1 MHNMSVKVKMLKTLN
16 AKKCLDDIKTLKNKK
31 QLASIWFKELR
42 DKICKSFEEI
52 ENNKSEKKQ
61 SIFNQKS
68 WDRNGGGGGIISIM
82 YGDIFEKVGVNI
94 STVYGKFSREFRQQ
108 IPGAEENGLFWA
120 SGISVVSHMCN
131 PHVPAAHMNTR
142 MLVTGKGNKK
152 KIWFGGGGD
161 LTPTFNDME
170 SSNKFHKDLKSIC
183 DKYDKLYYPKF
194 KGWCDDYF
202 YLPHREEPRGVGG
215 IFFDYLCNEDWDKDF
230 SFVQDIGLIFLSS
243 YLSIIKN
250 RLSRKFN
257 EKDREFQLIKRGR
270 YVEFNLLYD
279 RGTIFGLKTG
289 GNTEAVLMSLP
300 PKVSWN

>member
-1 MHNMSVKVKMLKTLN
+1 MSVKVQMLKKLN
-16 AKKCLDDIKTLKNKK
+16 AKKCLDDNKTLKNKK
-31 QLASIWFKELR
+31 QLASLWFKDLR
-42 DKICKSFEEI
+42 DEICRSFLEI
-52 ENNKSEKKQ
+52 ENNKSIKKQ
-61 SIFNQKS
+61 ITFNQKL
-68 WDRNGGGGGIISIM
+68 WDRDGGGGGIISIM
-82 YGDIFEKVGVNI
+82 HGNVFEKVGVNI

-131 PHVPAAHMNTR
+131 PYVPAAHMNTR
-142 MLVTGKGNKK
+142 MLVTGKGDKK

-161 LTPTFNDME
+161 LTPTFDDVD
-170 SSNKFHKDLKSIC
+170 SSNIFHKDLKSIC
-183 DKYDKLYYPKF
+183 DKYDKSYYPRF

-215 IFFDYLCNEDWDKDF
+215 VFFDYLCNEDWEKDF
-230 SFVQDIGLIFLSS
+230 SFIQDIGSIFLSS

-257 EKDREFQLIKRGR
+257 EKDRELQLIKRGR
-270 YVEFNLLYD
+270 YVEFILLYD

-289 GNTEAVLMSLP
+289 GNTEAVLMSMP

>member
-1 MHNMSVKVKMLKTLN
+1 MSVKIQMLKNLN
-16 AKKCLDDIKTLKNKK
+16 AKKCLDVNKTLKNKK
-31 QLASIWFKELR
+31 QLASLWFKDLR
-42 DKICKSFEEI
+42 DEICRSFVEI
-52 ENNKSEKKQ
+52 ENNKSIKKQ
-61 SIFNQKS
+61 ITFNQKP
-68 WDRNGGGGGIISIM
+68 WDRDGGGGGIISIM
-82 YGDIFEKVGVNI
+82 HGKVFEKVGVNI
-94 STVYGKFSREFRQQ
+94 STVHGKFSREFRQQ

-131 PHVPAAHMNTR
+131 PYVPAAHMNTR
-142 MLVTGKGNKK
+142 MLVTGKGDKK

-161 LTPTFNDME
+161 LTPTFNDIE
-170 SSNKFHKDLKSIC
+170 SSNIFHKDLKSIC
-183 DKYDKLYYPKF
+183 DKYDKSYYPKF

-215 IFFDYLCNEDWDKDF
+215 IFFDYLCNEDWQKDF
-230 SFVQDIGLIFLSS
+230 SFIQDIGLTFLSS
-243 YLSIIKN
+243 YQSIIKKKLN
-250 RLSRKFN
+250 RKYN

>member
-1 MHNMSVKVKMLKTLN
+1 MLKTLN
-16 AKKCLDDIKTLKNKK
+16 AKECLDDIKTLKNKK
-31 QLASIWFKELR
+31 QLASLWFKELR
-42 DKICKSFEEI
+42 DKICQSFVEI
-52 ENNKSEKKQ
+52 ENSKSIKKQ
-61 SIFNQKS
+61 IIFNQKS
-68 WDRNGGGGGIISIM
+68 WDRDGGGGGIISIM
-82 YGDIFEKVGVNI
+82 RGDVFEKVGVNI
-94 STVYGKFSREFRQQ
+94 STVHGKFSKEFRQQ

-131 PHVPAAHMNTR
+131 PYVPAAHMNTR
-142 MLVTGKGNKK
+142 MLVTGKGDKK

-170 SSNKFHKDLKSIC
+170 SSNIFHKDLKSIC
-183 DKYDKLYYPKF
+183 DKYDRSYYPQF

-202 YLPHREEPRGVGG
+202 YLPHREEARGVGG
-215 IFFDYLCNEDWDKDF
+215 IFFDYLCNEDWQKDF
-230 SFVQDIGLIFLSS
+230 SFIQDIGLTFLSS
-243 YLSIIKN
+243 YQSIIKN
-250 RLSRKFN
+250 KLNRKYN

-289 GNTEAVLMSLP
+289 GNTEAVLMSMP

>member
-1 MHNMSVKVKMLKTLN
+1 MSVKFKMLKTLN
-16 AKKCLDDIKTLKNKK
+16 AKECLDDIKTLKNKK
-31 QLASIWFKELR
+31 QLASLWFKELR

-52 ENNKSEKKQ
+52 ENKNSMKKQ
-61 SIFNQKS
+61 ITFNQKS
-68 WDRNGGGGGIISIM
+68 WKRDGGGGGAISIM
-82 YGDIFEKVGVNI
+82 HGDVFEKVGVNI
-94 STVYGKFSREFRQQ
+94 STVHGRFSREFRQQ
-108 IPGAEENGLFWA
+108 IPGAEDNGLFWA
-120 SGISVVSHMCN
+120 SGISVVSHMYN

-142 MLVTGKGNKK
+142 MLVTGKDDKK

-161 LTPTFNDME
+161 LTPTFRDIE
-170 SSNKFHKDLKSIC
+170 SSNIFHRDLKSIC
-183 DKYDKLYYPKF
+183 DNYDMSYYPKF
-194 KGWCDDYF
+194 KTWCDDYF

-215 IFFDYLCNEDWDKDF
+215 IFFDYLCNEDWQKDF
-230 SFVQDIGLIFLSS
+230 SFIQDIGSIFLSS

-250 RLSRKFN
+250 RLNKKFS

>member
-1 MHNMSVKVKMLKTLN
+1 MSVKNEMIKNLN
-16 AKKCLDDIKTLKNKK
+16 EKECLDNFQTLQNKK
-31 QLASIWFKELR
+31 ELASSWFKELR
-42 DKICKSFEEI
+42 DKICNSFEEVENKRI
-52 ENNKSEKKQ
+52 NNK
-61 SIFNQKS
+61 QKITFDQNK
-68 WDRNGGGGGIISIM
+68 WERDGGGGGIISIM
-82 YGDIFEKVGVNI
+82 RGNVFEKVGVNI
-94 STVYGKFSREFRQQ
+94 STVHGGFSKEFRQQ

-161 LTPTFNDME
+161 LTPTFMDIK
-170 SSNKFHKDLKSIC
+170 SSNTFHQELKNTC
-183 DKYDKLYYPKF
+183 DKYDESYYPRF
-194 KGWCDDYF
+194 KSWCDEYF

-215 IFFDYLCNEDWDKDF
+215 IFLDYLCNDDWERDL
-230 SFVQDIGLIFLSS
+230 SFIKDIGSTFLKS
-243 YLSIIKN
+243 YLKIIKR
-250 RLSRKFN
+250 RLSKKFN
-257 EKDREFQLIKRGR
+257 QKDRDFQLIKRGR

-300 PKVSWN
+300 PKVSWD

>member
-1 MHNMSVKVKMLKTLN
+1 MSVKVKMLKTLN
-16 AKKCLDDIKTLKNKK
+16 AKECLDDIKTLKNKK
-31 QLASIWFKELR
+31 QLASLWFKELR

-52 ENNKSEKKQ
+52 ENNKSIKKQ
-61 SIFNQKS
+61 ITFNQKS
-68 WDRNGGGGGIISIM
+68 WDRDGGGGGVISIM
-82 YGDIFEKVGVNI
+82 HGDIFEKVGVNI
-94 STVYGKFSREFRQQ
+94 STVHGKFSREFWQQ

-131 PHVPAAHMNTR
+131 PYVPAAHMNTR
-142 MLVTGKGNKK
+142 MLVTGKGDKK

-161 LTPTFNDME
+161 LTPTFSDME
-170 SSNKFHKDLKSIC
+170 SSNIFHSDLKNIC
-183 DKYDKLYYPKF
+183 DKYDKSYYPKF

-230 SFVQDIGLIFLSS
+230 SFVQDIGSIFLSS
-243 YLSIIKN
+243 YQSIVKN
-250 RLSRKFN
+250 RLSQKLN
-257 EKDREFQLIKRGR
+257 AKDREFQLIKRGR

>member
-1 MHNMSVKVKMLKTLN
+1 MSVKIQMLKNLN
-16 AKKCLDDIKTLKNKK
+16 AKKCLDDNKTLKNKK
-31 QLASIWFKELR
+31 QLASLWFKDLR
-42 DKICKSFEEI
+42 DEICRSFVEI
-52 ENNKSEKKQ
+52 ENNKSIKKQ
-61 SIFNQKS
+61 ITFNQKL
-68 WDRNGGGGGIISIM
+68 WDRDGGGGGIISIM
-82 YGDIFEKVGVNI
+82 HGKVFEKVGVNI
-94 STVYGKFSREFRQQ
+94 STVHGKFSKEFRQQ

-120 SGISVVSHMCN
+120 SGISVVSHMFN
-131 PHVPAAHMNTR
+131 PYVPAAHMNTR
-142 MLVTGKGNKK
+142 MLVTGKGDKK

-161 LTPTFNDME
+161 LTPTFNDIE
-170 SSNKFHKDLKSIC
+170 SSNIFHKDLKSIC
-183 DKYDKLYYPKF
+183 DKYDKSYYPKF

-215 IFFDYLCNEDWDKDF
+215 VFFDYLCNEDWEKDF
-230 SFVQDIGLIFLSS
+230 SFIQDIGSVFLSS

-257 EKDREFQLIKRGR
+257 EKDRELQLIKRGR

-300 PKVSWN
+300 PKVSWT